1 MKVTIVHTNN
11 KKQLLVS
18 TKTMEKLMERFARD
32 DSKLTIT
39 HFRESVPYLS
49 NNYEGYKD
57 MPKWMHIYP
66 AAEFAKDENNN
77 LKMKAFNG
85 ILLLKFGNITDVDGV
100 EGIKRSV
107 AILPST
113 LAAITGADGKTVI
126 VLIKFQGEKDSLPT
140 SEADAELLYRIAYQQ
155 IFPVYQAIV
164 KASILVDGPK
174 PSIEAGSTLSQ
185 EPSIHNSFMMTLDA
199 EPYFNSKAVA
209 MKIDSHARSQ
219 NLTPN
224 TGNNQ
229 QMIADSGT
237 AEAKNDN
244 KKEDKNSVRSNIV
257 SMMKLLESRYDF
269 RYNTVMKYVEYL
281 PKDKGWYGYRP
292 VEPRVQKRMTL
303 EVQLANI
310 RVSIK
315 DVRNYLESDLLST
328 YNPVEDFLFKCA
340 GKWDGKD
347 YIRALARTVPTDNP
361 YWEDWFYTWFL
372 AMVNQWRSYSH
383 RKYGNSVAPLLIS
396 KQGYNKSTFCR
407 SLVPP
412 ELQWGYNDNLVL
424 SEKRQVLQAM
434 CQALLLNLDEF
445 NQISPQVQ
453 QGFLKNIIQLP
464 SVKMKPPYGSH
475 VQEFPRM
482 ASFIATSNM
491 EDILSDPSGN
501 RRFLGVELTG
511 PIDVSQLPNYEQL
524 YAQALAALQAGE
536 KTYFDAEQTKLI
548 MASNRK
554 FEVISPVDQYFNL
567 YFDLTDDAKQGEY
580 LTAAEIFQELKSH
593 IGSSVKLSNLI
604 SFGRKLSQMP
614 SIHRKRFNDGM
625 RYLVVRKS

>member
-1 MKVTIVHTNN
+1 MKFTITHRN
-11 KKQLLVS
+11 KKNQLLVS
-18 TKTMEKLMERFARD
+18 TKSLERFLERIVND
-32 DSKLTIT
+32 DAKNTVEN
-39 HFRESVPYLS
+39 FREYVPWLTNGYD
-49 NNYEGYKD
+49 GYKD
-57 MPKWMHIYP
+57 MPTWMHVHP
-66 AAEFAKDENNN
+66 AAEFQKSENGL
-77 LKMKAFNG
+77 LKMKQNNG
-85 ILLLKFGNITDVDGV
+85 ILLLTFVNIKEEGGV
-100 EGIKRSV
+100 AAAKQNV
-107 AILPST
+107 ASLPST
-113 LAAITGADGKTVI
+113 LTAFMGADGI
-126 VLIKFQGEKDSLPT
+126 SLHVLVKYALSKGTLPNEEA
-140 SEADAELLYRIAYQQ
+140 EADRIYKQAFHTFAPLYQ
-155 IFPVYQAIV
+155 ILV
-164 KASILVDGPK
+164 KATMQMP
-174 PSIEAGSTLSQ
+174 
-185 EPSIHNSFMMTLDA
+185 EPSIYSDFLLTRDALPYYREDALPLMLNEVIHTVEKPVDNMNEVDVDNSFEHVDKD
-199 EPYFNSKAVA
+199 SKELSDNI
-209 MKIDSHARSQ
+209 MS
-219 NLTPN
+219 
-224 TGNNQ
+224 
-229 QMIADSGT
+229 MIRFLC
-237 AEAKNDN
+237 
-244 KKEDKNSVRSNIV
+244 KK
-257 SMMKLLESRYDF
+257 YDF
-269 RYNTVMKYVEYL
+269 RYNSVMKFTEYR
-281 PKDKGWYGYRP
+281 PKDKDYWGFQP
-292 VEPRVQKRMTL
+292 VDARVQKRMTL

-328 YNPVEDFLFKCA
+328 YNPVENFLFKCM

-347 YIRALARTVPTDNP
+347 HIRALARTVPTDNP
-361 YWEDWFYTWFL
+361 HWEDWFYTWFL
-372 AMVNQWRSYSH
+372 AMVDQWRSYSH

-567 YFDLTDDAKQGEY
+567 YFDLTDDVKQGEY

>member
-1 MKVTIVHTNN
+1 MKITITHRNN
-11 KKQLLVS
+11 KNQLLVS
-18 TKTMEKLMERFARD
+18 TKSLERFLERIVND
-32 DSKLTIT
+32 DAKNTVAN
-39 HFRESVPYLS
+39 FREYVPWLTNGYD
-49 NNYEGYKD
+49 GYKN
-57 MPKWMHIYP
+57 MATWMRVHP
-66 AAEFAKDENNN
+66 AAEFQKSENGL
-77 LKMKAFNG
+77 LKMKQNNG
-85 ILLLKFGNITDVDGV
+85 VLLLTFVNIEEDGGV
-100 EGIKRSV
+100 GAVKQKV
-107 AILPST
+107 ASLPST
-113 LAAITGADGKTVI
+113 LAAFMGADGI
-126 VLIKFQGEKDSLPT
+126 SLNVLVKYALAKGSLPDNEV
-140 SEADAELLYRIAYQQ
+140 EADRIYKQAFQTFAPLYQ
-155 IFPVYQAIV
+155 ILV
-164 KASILVDGPK
+164 KATMQMP
-174 PSIEAGSTLSQ
+174 
-185 EPSIHNSFMMTLDA
+185 EPSIYSDFLFTQDASPYYREDALPLVLNEVIHTVEKPVDNLKDAIVDNSEEDVDKDGKELSDNIM
-199 EPYFNSKAVA
+199 
-209 MKIDSHARSQ
+209 R
-219 NLTPN
+219 
-224 TGNNQ
+224 
-229 QMIADSGT
+229 MIGFLC
-237 AEAKNDN
+237 
-244 KKEDKNSVRSNIV
+244 KK
-257 SMMKLLESRYDF
+257 YDF
-269 RYNTVMKYVEYL
+269 RYNSVMKFTEYR
-281 PKDKGWYGYRP
+281 PKDKDYWGYQP
-292 VEPRVQKRMTL
+292 VDARVQKRMTL

>member
-1 MKVTIVHTNN
+1 MMKFTITHRN
-11 KKQLLVS
+11 KKNQLLVS
-18 TKTMEKLMERFARD
+18 TKSLERFLERIVND
-32 DSKLTIT
+32 DAKNTVEN
-39 HFRESVPYLS
+39 FREYVPWLTNGYD
-49 NNYEGYKD
+49 GYKD
-57 MPKWMHIYP
+57 IPTWMHVHP
-66 AAEFAKDENNN
+66 AAEFQKSENGL
-77 LKMKAFNG
+77 LKMKQNNG
-85 ILLLKFGNITDVDGV
+85 ILLLTFVNIKEEGGV
-100 EGIKRSV
+100 AAAKQSV
-107 AILPST
+107 ASLPST
-113 LAAITGADGKTVI
+113 LAAFMGADGI
-126 VLIKFQGEKDSLPT
+126 SLHVLVKYALSRGTLPNEEAEADRIYKQAFHTFAPLYQMLVKATMQMPEPSIYSDFLLTRDSLPYYREDALPLMLNEVIHT
-140 SEADAELLYRIAYQQ
+140 VEKPVDNMNEVDVDNSSEHVDKDSKELSDNIM
-155 IFPVYQAIV
+155 
-164 KASILVDGPK
+164 S
-174 PSIEAGSTLSQ
+174 
-185 EPSIHNSFMMTLDA
+185 
-199 EPYFNSKAVA
+199 
-209 MKIDSHARSQ
+209 
-219 NLTPN
+219 
-224 TGNNQ
+224 
-229 QMIADSGT
+229 MIGFLC
-237 AEAKNDN
+237 
-244 KKEDKNSVRSNIV
+244 KK
-257 SMMKLLESRYDF
+257 YDF
-269 RYNTVMKYVEYL
+269 RYNSVMKFTEYR
-281 PKDKGWYGYRP
+281 PKDKDYWGFQP
-292 VEPRVQKRMTL
+292 VDARVQKRMTL

-567 YFDLTDDAKQGEY
+567 YFDLTDDVKLGEY

>member
-1 MKVTIVHTNN
+1 MKITITHRNN
-11 KKQLLVS
+11 KNQLLVS
-18 TKTMEKLMERFARD
+18 TKSLERFLERIVND
-32 DSKLTIT
+32 DAKNTVAN
-39 HFRESVPYLS
+39 FREYVPWLTNGYD
-49 NNYEGYKD
+49 GYKN
-57 MPKWMHIYP
+57 MATWMHVHP
-66 AAEFAKDENNN
+66 AAEFQKSENGL
-77 LKMKAFNG
+77 LKMKPNNG
-85 ILLLKFGNITDVDGV
+85 VLLLTFVNIKEDGGVDAV
-100 EGIKRSV
+100 KQKV
-107 AILPST
+107 ASLPST
-113 LAAITGADGKTVI
+113 LAAFMGADGI
-126 VLIKFQGEKDSLPT
+126 SLNVLVKYALAKGSLPDDEV
-140 SEADAELLYRIAYQQ
+140 EADRIYKQAFQTFAPLYQ
-155 IFPVYQAIV
+155 ILV
-164 KASILVDGPK
+164 KATMQMP
-174 PSIEAGSTLSQ
+174 
-185 EPSIHNSFMMTLDA
+185 EPSIYSDFLFTQDASPYYREDALPLVLNEVIHTIEKSVDNLKDAIVDNSEENVDKDGKELSDNIM
-199 EPYFNSKAVA
+199 
-209 MKIDSHARSQ
+209 R
-219 NLTPN
+219 
-224 TGNNQ
+224 
-229 QMIADSGT
+229 MIGFLC
-237 AEAKNDN
+237 
-244 KKEDKNSVRSNIV
+244 KK
-257 SMMKLLESRYDF
+257 YDF
-269 RYNTVMKYVEYL
+269 RYNSVMKFTEYR
-281 PKDKGWYGYRP
+281 PKDKDYWGYQP
-292 VEPRVQKRMTL
+292 VDARVQKRMTL

>member
-1 MKVTIVHTNN
+1 MKITITHRNN
-11 KKQLLVS
+11 KNQLLVS
-18 TKTMEKLMERFARD
+18 TKSLERFLERIVND
-32 DSKLTIT
+32 DAKNTVAN
-39 HFRESVPYLS
+39 FREYVPWLTNGYD
-49 NNYEGYKD
+49 GYKN
-57 MPKWMHIYP
+57 MATWMHVHP
-66 AAEFAKDENNN
+66 AAEFQKSENGL
-77 LKMKAFNG
+77 LKMKQNNG
-85 ILLLKFGNITDVDGV
+85 VLLLTFVNIKEDGGVDAV
-100 EGIKRSV
+100 KQKV
-107 AILPST
+107 ASLPST
-113 LAAITGADGKTVI
+113 LAAFMGADGI
-126 VLIKFQGEKDSLPT
+126 SLHVLVKYALAKGSLPDDEV
-140 SEADAELLYRIAYQQ
+140 EADRIYKQAFQTFAPLYQ
-155 IFPVYQAIV
+155 ILV
-164 KASILVDGPK
+164 KATMQMP
-174 PSIEAGSTLSQ
+174 
-185 EPSIHNSFMMTLDA
+185 EPSIYSDFLFTQDASPYYREDALPLVLNEVIHTIEKPVDNLKDAIVDNSEEDVDKDGKELSDNIM
-199 EPYFNSKAVA
+199 
-209 MKIDSHARSQ
+209 R
-219 NLTPN
+219 
-224 TGNNQ
+224 
-229 QMIADSGT
+229 MIGFLC
-237 AEAKNDN
+237 
-244 KKEDKNSVRSNIV
+244 KK
-257 SMMKLLESRYDF
+257 YDF
-269 RYNTVMKYVEYL
+269 RYNSVMKFTEYR
-281 PKDKGWYGYRP
+281 PKDKDYWGYQP
-292 VEPRVQKRMTL
+292 VDARVQKRMTL

-567 YFDLTDDAKQGEY
+567 YFDLTDDVKLGEY

>member
-1 MKVTIVHTNN
+1 MKITITHRNN
-11 KKQLLVS
+11 KNQLLVS
-18 TKTMEKLMERFARD
+18 TKSLERFLERIVND
-32 DSKLTIT
+32 DAKNTVAN
-39 HFRESVPYLS
+39 FREYVPWLTNGYD
-49 NNYEGYKD
+49 GYKN
-57 MPKWMHIYP
+57 MATWMHVHP
-66 AAEFAKDENNN
+66 AAEFQKSENGL
-77 LKMKAFNG
+77 LKMKQNNG
-85 ILLLKFGNITDVDGV
+85 VLLLTFVNIKEDGGVDAV
-100 EGIKRSV
+100 KQKV
-107 AILPST
+107 ASLPST
-113 LAAITGADGKTVI
+113 LAAFMGADGI
-126 VLIKFQGEKDSLPT
+126 SLNVLVKYALAKGSLPDNEV
-140 SEADAELLYRIAYQQ
+140 EADRIYKQAFQTFAPLYQ
-155 IFPVYQAIV
+155 ILV
-164 KASILVDGPK
+164 KATMQMP
-174 PSIEAGSTLSQ
+174 
-185 EPSIHNSFMMTLDA
+185 EPSIYSDFLFTQDASPYYREDALPLVLNEVIHTVEKPVDNLKDAIVDNSEEDVDKDGKELSDNIM
-199 EPYFNSKAVA
+199 
-209 MKIDSHARSQ
+209 R
-219 NLTPN
+219 
-224 TGNNQ
+224 
-229 QMIADSGT
+229 MIGFLC
-237 AEAKNDN
+237 
-244 KKEDKNSVRSNIV
+244 KK
-257 SMMKLLESRYDF
+257 YDF
-269 RYNTVMKYVEYL
+269 RYNSVMKFTEYR
-281 PKDKGWYGYRP
+281 PKDKDYWGYQP
-292 VEPRVQKRMTL
+292 VDARVQKRMTL

-407 SLVPP
+407 SLVPQ

-567 YFDLTDDAKQGEY
+567 YFDLTDDAKLGEY

>member
-1 MKVTIVHTNN
+1 MKITITHRNN
-11 KKQLLVS
+11 KNLLVS
-18 TKTMEKLMERFARD
+18 TKSLERFLERIVND
-32 DSKLTIT
+32 DAKNTVAN
-39 HFRESVPYLS
+39 FREYVPWLTNGYD
-49 NNYEGYKD
+49 GYKN
-57 MPKWMHIYP
+57 MATWMHVHP
-66 AAEFAKDENNN
+66 AAEFQKSENGL
-77 LKMKAFNG
+77 LKMKQNNG
-85 ILLLKFGNITDVDGV
+85 VLLLTFVNIEEDGGVDAV
-100 EGIKRSV
+100 KQKV
-107 AILPST
+107 ASLPST
-113 LAAITGADGKTVI
+113 LAAFMGADGI
-126 VLIKFQGEKDSLPT
+126 SLNVLVKYALAKGSLPDDEV
-140 SEADAELLYRIAYQQ
+140 EADRIYKQAFQTFAPLYQ
-155 IFPVYQAIV
+155 ILV
-164 KASILVDGPK
+164 KATMQMP
-174 PSIEAGSTLSQ
+174 
-185 EPSIHNSFMMTLDA
+185 EPSIYSDFLFTQDASPYYREDALPLVLNEVIHTVEKPVDNLKDVIVDNSEENVDKDGKELSDNIM
-199 EPYFNSKAVA
+199 
-209 MKIDSHARSQ
+209 R
-219 NLTPN
+219 
-224 TGNNQ
+224 
-229 QMIADSGT
+229 MIGFLC
-237 AEAKNDN
+237 
-244 KKEDKNSVRSNIV
+244 KK
-257 SMMKLLESRYDF
+257 YDF
-269 RYNTVMKYVEYL
+269 RYNSVMKFTEYR
-281 PKDKGWYGYRP
+281 PKDKDYWGYQP
-292 VEPRVQKRMTL
+292 VDARVQKRMTL

-567 YFDLTDDAKQGEY
+567 YFDLTDDAKLGEY

>member
-1 MKVTIVHTNN
+1 MKITITHRNN
-11 KKQLLVS
+11 KNQLLVS
-18 TKTMEKLMERFARD
+18 TKSLERFLERIVND
-32 DSKLTIT
+32 DAKNTVAN
-39 HFRESVPYLS
+39 FREYVPWLTNGYD
-49 NNYEGYKD
+49 GYKN
-57 MPKWMHIYP
+57 MATWMHVHP
-66 AAEFAKDENNN
+66 AAEFQKSENGL
-77 LKMKAFNG
+77 LKMKQNNG
-85 ILLLKFGNITDVDGV
+85 VLLLTFVNIKDDGGVDAV
-100 EGIKRSV
+100 KQKV
-107 AILPST
+107 ASLPST
-113 LAAITGADGKTVI
+113 LAAFMGADGI
-126 VLIKFQGEKDSLPT
+126 SLNVLVKYALAKGSLPDNEV
-140 SEADAELLYRIAYQQ
+140 EADRIYKQAFQTFAPLYQ
-155 IFPVYQAIV
+155 ILV
-164 KASILVDGPK
+164 KATMQMP
-174 PSIEAGSTLSQ
+174 
-185 EPSIHNSFMMTLDA
+185 EPSIYSDFLFTQDASPYYREDALPLVLNEVIHTVEKPVDNLKDTIVDNSEENVDKDGKELSDNIM
-199 EPYFNSKAVA
+199 
-209 MKIDSHARSQ
+209 R
-219 NLTPN
+219 
-224 TGNNQ
+224 
-229 QMIADSGT
+229 MIGFLC
-237 AEAKNDN
+237 
-244 KKEDKNSVRSNIV
+244 KK
-257 SMMKLLESRYDF
+257 YDF
-269 RYNTVMKYVEYL
+269 RYNSVMKFTEYR
-281 PKDKGWYGYRP
+281 PKDKDYWGYQP
-292 VEPRVQKRMTL
+292 VDTRVQKRMTL

>member
-1 MKVTIVHTNN
+1 MKITITHRNN
-11 KKQLLVS
+11 KNQLLVS
-18 TKTMEKLMERFARD
+18 TKSLERFLERIVND
-32 DSKLTIT
+32 DAKNTIAN
-39 HFRESVPYLS
+39 FREYVPWLTNGYD
-49 NNYEGYKD
+49 GYKN
-57 MPKWMHIYP
+57 MATWMHVHP
-66 AAEFAKDENNN
+66 AAEFQKSENGL
-77 LKMKAFNG
+77 LKMKQNNG
-85 ILLLKFGNITDVDGV
+85 VLLLTFVNIKDDGGVDA
-100 EGIKRSV
+100 IKQKV
-107 AILPST
+107 ASLPST
-113 LAAITGADGKTVI
+113 LAAFMGADGI
-126 VLIKFQGEKDSLPT
+126 SLNVLVKYALAKGSLPDNEV
-140 SEADAELLYRIAYQQ
+140 EADRIYKQAFQTFAPLYQ
-155 IFPVYQAIV
+155 ILV
-164 KASILVDGPK
+164 KATMKMP
-174 PSIEAGSTLSQ
+174 
-185 EPSIHNSFMMTLDA
+185 EPSIYSDFLFTQDASPYYREDALPLVLNEVIHTVEKSVDNLKDAIVDNSEENVDKDGKELSDNIM
-199 EPYFNSKAVA
+199 
-209 MKIDSHARSQ
+209 R
-219 NLTPN
+219 
-224 TGNNQ
+224 
-229 QMIADSGT
+229 MIGFLC
-237 AEAKNDN
+237 
-244 KKEDKNSVRSNIV
+244 KK
-257 SMMKLLESRYDF
+257 YDF
-269 RYNTVMKYVEYL
+269 RYNSVMKFTEYR
-281 PKDKGWYGYRP
+281 PKDKDYWGYQP
-292 VEPRVQKRMTL
+292 VDARVQKRMTL

-396 KQGYNKSTFCR
+396 RQGYNKSTFCR

-567 YFDLTDDAKQGEY
+567 YFDLTDDVKQGEY

-593 IGSSVKLSNLI
+593 IGLSVKLSNLI

>member
-1 MKVTIVHTNN
+1 MKITITHRNN
-11 KKQLLVS
+11 KNQLLVS
-18 TKTMEKLMERFARD
+18 TKSLERFLERIVND
-32 DSKLTIT
+32 DAKNTIAN
-39 HFRESVPYLS
+39 FREYVPWLTNGYD
-49 NNYEGYKD
+49 GYKN
-57 MPKWMHIYP
+57 MATWMHVHP
-66 AAEFAKDENNN
+66 AAEFQKSENGL
-77 LKMKAFNG
+77 LKMKQNNG
-85 ILLLKFGNITDVDGV
+85 VLLLTFVNIKDDGGVDVV
-100 EGIKRSV
+100 KQKV
-107 AILPST
+107 ASLPST
-113 LAAITGADGKTVI
+113 LAAFMGADGI
-126 VLIKFQGEKDSLPT
+126 SLNVLVKYALAKGSLPDDEV
-140 SEADAELLYRIAYQQ
+140 EADRIYKQAFQTFAPLYQ
-155 IFPVYQAIV
+155 ILV
-164 KASILVDGPK
+164 KATMQMP
-174 PSIEAGSTLSQ
+174 
-185 EPSIHNSFMMTLDA
+185 EPSIYSDFLFTQDASPYYREDALPLVLNEVIHTVEKSVDNLKDAIVDNSEEDVDKDGKDLSDNIM
-199 EPYFNSKAVA
+199 
-209 MKIDSHARSQ
+209 R
-219 NLTPN
+219 
-224 TGNNQ
+224 
-229 QMIADSGT
+229 MIGFLC
-237 AEAKNDN
+237 
-244 KKEDKNSVRSNIV
+244 KK
-257 SMMKLLESRYDF
+257 YDF
-269 RYNTVMKYVEYL
+269 RYNSVMKFTEYR
-281 PKDKGWYGYRP
+281 PKDKDYWGYQP
-292 VEPRVQKRMTL
+292 VDARVQKRMTL

-424 SEKRQVLQAM
+424 SEKRQALQAM

-604 SFGRKLSQMP
+604 CFGRKLSQMP

>member
-1 MKVTIVHTNN
+1 MKITITHRNN
-11 KKQLLVS
+11 KNQLLVS
-18 TKTMEKLMERFARD
+18 TKSLERFLERIVND
-32 DSKLTIT
+32 DAKNTIAN
-39 HFRESVPYLS
+39 FREYVPWLTNGYD
-49 NNYEGYKD
+49 GYKN
-57 MPKWMHIYP
+57 MATWMHVHP
-66 AAEFAKDENNN
+66 AAEFQKSENGL
-77 LKMKAFNG
+77 LKMKLNNG
-85 ILLLKFGNITDVDGV
+85 VLLLTFVNIEEDGGVDAV
-100 EGIKRSV
+100 KQKV
-107 AILPST
+107 ASLPST
-113 LAAITGADGKTVI
+113 LAAFIGADGI
-126 VLIKFQGEKDSLPT
+126 SLNVLVKYALAKGSLPDDEV
-140 SEADAELLYRIAYQQ
+140 EADRIYKQAFQTFAPLYQILL
-155 IFPVYQAIV
+155 
-164 KASILVDGPK
+164 KATMQMP
-174 PSIEAGSTLSQ
+174 
-185 EPSIHNSFMMTLDA
+185 EPSIYSDFLFTQDASPYYREDALPLVLNEVIHTVEKPVDNLKDAIVDNSEENVDKDCKDLSDNIM
-199 EPYFNSKAVA
+199 
-209 MKIDSHARSQ
+209 R
-219 NLTPN
+219 
-224 TGNNQ
+224 
-229 QMIADSGT
+229 MIGFLC
-237 AEAKNDN
+237 
-244 KKEDKNSVRSNIV
+244 KK
-257 SMMKLLESRYDF
+257 YDF
-269 RYNTVMKYVEYL
+269 RYNSVMKFTEYR
-281 PKDKGWYGYRP
+281 PKDKDYWGYQP
-292 VEPRVQKRMTL
+292 VDARVQKRMTL

-554 FEVISPVDQYFNL
+554 FEVISPLDQYFNL
-567 YFDLTDDAKQGEY
+567 YFDLTDDAKLGEY

>member
-1 MKVTIVHTNN
+1 MKFTITHRD
-11 KKQLLVS
+11 KKNQLLVS
-18 TKTMEKLMERFARD
+18 TKSLERFLERIVNDDARN
-32 DSKLTIT
+32 TVEN
-39 HFRESVPYLS
+39 FREYVPYLT
-49 NNYEGYKD
+49 NGYDGYKD
-57 MPKWMHIYP
+57 MPTWMHVHP
-66 AAEFAKDENNN
+66 AAEFQKSENGL
-77 LKMKAFNG
+77 LKMKKNNG
-85 ILLLKFGNITDVDGV
+85 VLLLTFVDIDEDG
-100 EGIKRSV
+100 GADAIKQKV
-107 AILPST
+107 ASLPST
-113 LAAITGADGKTVI
+113 LAAFVGADGI
-126 VLIKFQGEKDSLPT
+126 SLHVLAKYALAKGALPDE
-140 SEADAELLYRIAYQQ
+140 EADADRIYKQA
-155 IFPVYQAIV
+155 FLTFAPLYQALV
-164 KASILVDGPK
+164 KAKMQMP
-174 PSIEAGSTLSQ
+174 
-185 EPSIHNSFMMTLDA
+185 EPSIYSDFLMTRDSFPYYREDALPLTLNEVFHGA
-199 EPYFNSKAVA
+199 EKP
-209 MKIDSHARSQ
+209 
-219 NLTPN
+219 
-224 TGNNQ
+224 
-229 QMIADSGT
+229 
-237 AEAKNDN
+237 
-244 KKEDKNSVRSNIV
+244 
-257 SMMKLLESRYDF
+257 LESVDEKEADNSSGDVDKEGKELSDNIMSMIGFLCKKYDF
-269 RYNTVMKYVEYL
+269 RYNSVMKCTE
-281 PKDKGWYGYRP
+281 YRP
-292 VEPRVQKRMTL
+292 KEKDYWGYQPVDARVQKRMTL

-328 YNPVEDFLFKCA
+328 YNPVENFLFNCE

-347 YIRALARTVPTDNP
+347 HIRALARTVPTDNP

-372 AMVNQWRSYSH
+372 AMVDQWRTYSH

-434 CQALLLNLDEF
+434 CQSLVINLDEF

-464 SVKMKPPYGSH
+464 SVKIKPPYGSH

-511 PIDVSQLPNYEQL
+511 PINVSQRPNYEQL
-524 YAQALAALQAGE
+524 YAQALSALRAGE
-536 KTYFDAEQTKLI
+536 KTYFDAEQTRQI
-548 MASNRK
+548 MANNRK
-554 FEVISPVDQYFNL
+554 FEVVSPVDQYFDL

-593 IGSSVKLSNLI
+593 IGSSLKLNSLI
-604 SFGRKLSQMP
+604 AFGRKLSQMP
-614 SIHRKRFNDGM
+614 TIHRKRFNDGM

>member
-1 MKVTIVHTNN
+1 MKITITHRNN
-11 KKQLLVS
+11 KNQLLVS
-18 TKTMEKLMERFARD
+18 TKSLERFLERIVND
-32 DSKLTIT
+32 DAKNTVAN
-39 HFRESVPYLS
+39 FREYVPWLTNGYD
-49 NNYEGYKD
+49 GYKN
-57 MPKWMHIYP
+57 MATWMHVHP
-66 AAEFAKDENNN
+66 AAEFQKSENGL
-77 LKMKAFNG
+77 LKMKQNNG
-85 ILLLKFGNITDVDGV
+85 VLLLTFVNIKDDGGVDAV
-100 EGIKRSV
+100 KQKV
-107 AILPST
+107 ASLPST
-113 LAAITGADGKTVI
+113 LAAFMGADGI
-126 VLIKFQGEKDSLPT
+126 SLNVLVKYALAKGSLPDNEV
-140 SEADAELLYRIAYQQ
+140 EADRIYKQAFQTFAPLYQ
-155 IFPVYQAIV
+155 ILV
-164 KASILVDGPK
+164 KATMQMP
-174 PSIEAGSTLSQ
+174 
-185 EPSIHNSFMMTLDA
+185 EPSIYSDFLFTQDASPYYREDALPLVLNEVIHTIEKPVDNLKDAIVDNSEEDVDKDGKDLSDNIM
-199 EPYFNSKAVA
+199 
-209 MKIDSHARSQ
+209 R
-219 NLTPN
+219 
-224 TGNNQ
+224 
-229 QMIADSGT
+229 MIGFLC
-237 AEAKNDN
+237 
-244 KKEDKNSVRSNIV
+244 KK
-257 SMMKLLESRYDF
+257 YDF
-269 RYNTVMKYVEYL
+269 RYNSVMKFTEYR
-281 PKDKGWYGYRP
+281 PKDKDYWGYQP
-292 VEPRVQKRMTL
+292 VDARVQKRMTL

-396 KQGYNKSTFCR
+396 RQGYNKSTFCR

-567 YFDLTDDAKQGEY
+567 YFDLTDDVKLGEY

>member
-1 MKVTIVHTNN
+1 MKFTITHRN
-11 KKQLLVS
+11 KKNQLLVS
-18 TKTMEKLMERFARD
+18 TKSLERFLERIVND
-32 DSKLTIT
+32 DAKNTVEN
-39 HFRESVPYLS
+39 FREYVPWLTNGYD
-49 NNYEGYKD
+49 GYKD
-57 MPKWMHIYP
+57 MPTWMHVHP
-66 AAEFAKDENNN
+66 AAEFQKSENGL
-77 LKMKAFNG
+77 LKMKQNNG
-85 ILLLKFGNITDVDGV
+85 ILLLTFVNIKEEGGV
-100 EGIKRSV
+100 AAAKQNV
-107 AILPST
+107 ASLPST
-113 LAAITGADGKTVI
+113 LAAFMGADGI
-126 VLIKFQGEKDSLPT
+126 SLHVLVKYALSKGTLPNEEAEADRIYKQAFHTFAPLYQILVKATMQMPEPSIYSDFLLTRDSLPYYR
-140 SEADAELLYRIAYQQ
+140 EDALPLMLNEVIHTVEK
-155 IFPVYQAIV
+155 PVDNMNE
-164 KASILVDGPK
+164 VDVD
-174 PSIEAGSTLSQ
+174 
-185 EPSIHNSFMMTLDA
+185 NSFEHVDKD
-199 EPYFNSKAVA
+199 SKELSDNI
-209 MKIDSHARSQ
+209 MS
-219 NLTPN
+219 
-224 TGNNQ
+224 
-229 QMIADSGT
+229 MIGFLC
-237 AEAKNDN
+237 
-244 KKEDKNSVRSNIV
+244 KK
-257 SMMKLLESRYDF
+257 YDF
-269 RYNTVMKYVEYL
+269 RYNSVMKFTEYR
-281 PKDKGWYGYRP
+281 PKDKDYWGFQP
-292 VEPRVQKRMTL
+292 VDARVQKRMTL

-315 DVRNYLESDLLST
+315 DVRNYLESDLVST
-328 YNPVEDFLFKCA
+328 YNPVENFLFKCM

-347 YIRALARTVPTDNP
+347 HIRALARTVPTDNP
-361 YWEDWFYTWFL
+361 HWEDWFYTWFL
-372 AMVNQWRSYSH
+372 AMVDQWRSYSH

-567 YFDLTDDAKQGEY
+567 YFDLTDDAKLGEY

-625 RYLVVRKS
+625 RYLVARKS

>member
-1 MKVTIVHTNN
+1 MKITITHRD
-11 KKQLLVS
+11 KKNQLLVS
-18 TKTMEKLMERFARD
+18 TKSLERFLGRIVNDDARN
-32 DSKLTIT
+32 TVEN
-39 HFRESVPYLS
+39 FREYVPYLT
-49 NNYEGYKD
+49 NGYDGYKD
-57 MPKWMHIYP
+57 MPTWMHVHP
-66 AAEFAKDENNN
+66 AAEFQKSENGL
-77 LKMKAFNG
+77 LKMKKNNG
-85 ILLLKFGNITDVDGV
+85 VLLLTFVDIDEDG
-100 EGIKRSV
+100 GADAIKQKV
-107 AILPST
+107 ASLPST
-113 LAAITGADGKTVI
+113 LAAFVGADGI
-126 VLIKFQGEKDSLPT
+126 SLHVLAKYALAKGALPDE
-140 SEADAELLYRIAYQQ
+140 EADADRIYKQA
-155 IFPVYQAIV
+155 FLTFAPLYQALV
-164 KASILVDGPK
+164 KAKMQMP
-174 PSIEAGSTLSQ
+174 
-185 EPSIHNSFMMTLDA
+185 EPSIFSDFLMTRDSFPYYREDALPLTLNEVFHGADKPVENVDEREADNSSGDVDKEGKELSDNIM
-199 EPYFNSKAVA
+199 S
-209 MKIDSHARSQ
+209 
-219 NLTPN
+219 
-224 TGNNQ
+224 
-229 QMIADSGT
+229 MIGFLCR
-237 AEAKNDN
+237 K
-244 KKEDKNSVRSNIV
+244 
-257 SMMKLLESRYDF
+257 YDF
-269 RYNTVMKYVEYL
+269 RYNSVMKCTE
-281 PKDKGWYGYRP
+281 YRP
-292 VEPRVQKRMTL
+292 KEKDYWGYQPVDARVQKRMTL

-328 YNPVEDFLFKCA
+328 YNPVENFLFNCE

-347 YIRALARTVPTDNP
+347 HIRALARTVPTDNP

-372 AMVNQWRSYSH
+372 AMVDQWRTYSH

-434 CQALLLNLDEF
+434 CQSLVINLDEF

-511 PIDVSQLPNYEQL
+511 PINVSQRPNYEQL
-524 YAQALAALQAGE
+524 YAQALSALRAGE
-536 KTYFDAEQTKLI
+536 KTYFDAEQTRLI
-548 MASNRK
+548 MANNRK
-554 FEVISPVDQYFNL
+554 FEVLSPVDQYFDL

-593 IGSSVKLSNLI
+593 IGSSLKLNSLI
-604 SFGRKLSQMP
+604 AFGRKLSQMP
-614 SIHRKRFNDGM
+614 TIHRKRFNDGM

>member
-1 MKVTIVHTNN
+1 MKITITHRNN
-11 KKQLLVS
+11 KNQLLVS
-18 TKTMEKLMERFARD
+18 TKSLERFLERIVND
-32 DSKLTIT
+32 DAKNTVAN
-39 HFRESVPYLS
+39 FREYVPWLTNGYD
-49 NNYEGYKD
+49 GYKN
-57 MPKWMHIYP
+57 MATWMHVHP
-66 AAEFAKDENNN
+66 AAEFQKSENGL
-77 LKMKAFNG
+77 LKMKQNNG
-85 ILLLKFGNITDVDGV
+85 VLLLTFVNIEEDGGVDAV
-100 EGIKRSV
+100 KQKV
-107 AILPST
+107 ASLPST
-113 LAAITGADGKTVI
+113 LAAFMGADGI
-126 VLIKFQGEKDSLPT
+126 SLNVLVKYALAKGSLPDDEV
-140 SEADAELLYRIAYQQ
+140 EADRIYKQAFQTFAPLYQ
-155 IFPVYQAIV
+155 ILV
-164 KASILVDGPK
+164 KATMQMP
-174 PSIEAGSTLSQ
+174 
-185 EPSIHNSFMMTLDA
+185 EPSICSDFLFTQDA
-199 EPYFNSKAVA
+199 SPYYREDALPLVLNEVIHTVEKPVDNLKDAIVDNSKEDVDKDGKELSDNI
-209 MKIDSHARSQ
+209 MR
-219 NLTPN
+219 
-224 TGNNQ
+224 
-229 QMIADSGT
+229 MIGFLC
-237 AEAKNDN
+237 
-244 KKEDKNSVRSNIV
+244 KK
-257 SMMKLLESRYDF
+257 YDF
-269 RYNTVMKYVEYL
+269 RYNSVMKFTEYR
-281 PKDKGWYGYRP
+281 PKDKDYWGYQP
-292 VEPRVQKRMTL
+292 VDARVQKRMTL

-315 DVRNYLESDLLST
+315 DVRYYLESDLLST

-347 YIRALARTVPTDNP
+347 YIRALAHTVPTDNP

-567 YFDLTDDAKQGEY
+567 YFDLTDDAKLGEY

>member
-1 MKVTIVHTNN
+1 MKFTITHRN
-11 KKQLLVS
+11 KKNQLLVS
-18 TKTMEKLMERFARD
+18 TKSLERFLERIVNDDARN
-32 DSKLTIT
+32 TVEN
-39 HFRESVPYLS
+39 FREYVPYLT
-49 NNYEGYKD
+49 NGYDGYKD
-57 MPKWMHIYP
+57 MPTWMHVHP
-66 AAEFAKDENNN
+66 AAEFQKSENGL
-77 LKMKAFNG
+77 LKMKKNNG
-85 ILLLKFGNITDVDGV
+85 VLLLTFVDINEDG
-100 EGIKRSV
+100 GADAIKQKV
-107 AILPST
+107 ASLPST
-113 LAAITGADGKTVI
+113 LAAFVGADGI
-126 VLIKFQGEKDSLPT
+126 SLHVLAKYALAKGTLPDE
-140 SEADAELLYRIAYQQ
+140 EADADRIYKQA
-155 IFPVYQAIV
+155 FLTFAPLYQALV
-164 KASILVDGPK
+164 KAKMQMP
-174 PSIEAGSTLSQ
+174 
-185 EPSIHNSFMMTLDA
+185 EPSIYSDFLMTRDSFPYYREDALPLTLNEVFHAAEKPVESVDEKDADNSSADVD
-199 EPYFNSKAVA
+199 NDSKELSDN
-209 MKIDSHARSQ
+209 ILS
-219 NLTPN
+219 
-224 TGNNQ
+224 
-229 QMIADSGT
+229 MIGFLC
-237 AEAKNDN
+237 
-244 KKEDKNSVRSNIV
+244 KK
-257 SMMKLLESRYDF
+257 YDF
-269 RYNTVMKYVEYL
+269 RYNSVMKCTE
-281 PKDKGWYGYRP
+281 YRP
-292 VEPRVQKRMTL
+292 KEKDYWGYQPVDARVQKRMTL

-328 YNPVEDFLFKCA
+328 YNPVENFLFNCE

-347 YIRALARTVPTDNP
+347 HIRALARTVPTDNP

-372 AMVNQWRSYSH
+372 AMVDQWRTYSH

-434 CQALLLNLDEF
+434 CQSLVINLDEF

-464 SVKMKPPYGSH
+464 SVKIKPPYGSH

-511 PIDVSQLPNYEQL
+511 PIDVSQRPNYEQL
-524 YAQALAALQAGE
+524 YAQALSALRAGE
-536 KTYFDAEQTKLI
+536 KTYFDAEQTRQI
-548 MASNRK
+548 MANNRK
-554 FEVISPVDQYFNL
+554 FEVLSPVDQYFDL

-593 IGSSVKLSNLI
+593 IGSSLKLNSLI
-604 SFGRKLSQMP
+604 AFGRKLSQMP
-614 SIHRKRFNDGM
+614 TIHRKRFNDGM

>member
-1 MKVTIVHTNN
+1 MMKFTITHRN
-11 KKQLLVS
+11 KKNQLLVS
-18 TKTMEKLMERFARD
+18 TKSLERFLERIVND
-32 DSKLTIT
+32 DAKNTVEN
-39 HFRESVPYLS
+39 FREYVPWLTNGYD
-49 NNYEGYKD
+49 GYKD
-57 MPKWMHIYP
+57 MPTWMHVHP
-66 AAEFAKDENNN
+66 AAEFQKSENGL
-77 LKMKAFNG
+77 LKMKQNNG
-85 ILLLKFGNITDVDGV
+85 ILLLTFVKIKEEGGV
-100 EGIKRSV
+100 AAAKQSV
-107 AILPST
+107 ASLPST
-113 LAAITGADGKTVI
+113 LAAFMGADGI
-126 VLIKFQGEKDSLPT
+126 SLHVLVKYALSKGTLPNEEAEADRIYKQAFHTFAPLYQILVKATMQMPEPSIYSDFLLTRDSLPYYREDALPLMLNEVIHT
-140 SEADAELLYRIAYQQ
+140 VEKPVDNINEADVDNSSEHVDKDSKEL
-155 IFPVYQAIV
+155 
-164 KASILVDGPK
+164 SDNIL
-174 PSIEAGSTLSQ
+174 
-185 EPSIHNSFMMTLDA
+185 
-199 EPYFNSKAVA
+199 
-209 MKIDSHARSQ
+209 R
-219 NLTPN
+219 
-224 TGNNQ
+224 
-229 QMIADSGT
+229 MIGFLC
-237 AEAKNDN
+237 
-244 KKEDKNSVRSNIV
+244 KK
-257 SMMKLLESRYDF
+257 YDF
-269 RYNTVMKYVEYL
+269 RYNSVMKFTE
-281 PKDKGWYGYRP
+281 YRP
-292 VEPRVQKRMTL
+292 KNKDYWGFQPVDARVQKRMTL

-328 YNPVEDFLFKCA
+328 YNPVENFLFKCM

-347 YIRALARTVPTDNP
+347 HIRSLARTVPTDNP
-361 YWEDWFYTWFL
+361 HWEDWFYTWFL
-372 AMVNQWRSYSH
+372 AMVDQWRSYSH

-567 YFDLTDDAKQGEY
+567 YFDLTDDAKLGEY

>member
-1 MKVTIVHTNN
+1 MKITITHRNN
-11 KKQLLVS
+11 KLLVS
-18 TKTMEKLMERFARD
+18 TKSLERFLERIVND
-32 DSKLTIT
+32 DAKNTIAN
-39 HFRESVPYLS
+39 FREYVPWLTNGYD
-49 NNYEGYKD
+49 GYKN
-57 MPKWMHIYP
+57 MATWMHVHP
-66 AAEFAKDENNN
+66 AAEFQKSENGL
-77 LKMKAFNG
+77 LKMKQNNG
-85 ILLLKFGNITDVDGV
+85 VLLLTFVNIEEDGGVDAV
-100 EGIKRSV
+100 KQKV
-107 AILPST
+107 ASLPST
-113 LAAITGADGKTVI
+113 LAAFMGADGI
-126 VLIKFQGEKDSLPT
+126 SLNVLVKYALVKGSLPDDEV
-140 SEADAELLYRIAYQQ
+140 EADRIYKQAFQTFAPLYQ
-155 IFPVYQAIV
+155 ILV
-164 KASILVDGPK
+164 KATMQMP
-174 PSIEAGSTLSQ
+174 
-185 EPSIHNSFMMTLDA
+185 EPSIYSDFLFTQDASPYYREDALPLVLNEVIHTVEKPVDNLKDAIVDNSEEDVDKDCKELSDNIM
-199 EPYFNSKAVA
+199 
-209 MKIDSHARSQ
+209 R
-219 NLTPN
+219 
-224 TGNNQ
+224 
-229 QMIADSGT
+229 MIGFLC
-237 AEAKNDN
+237 
-244 KKEDKNSVRSNIV
+244 KK
-257 SMMKLLESRYDF
+257 YDF
-269 RYNTVMKYVEYL
+269 RYNSVMKFTEYR
-281 PKDKGWYGYRP
+281 PKDKDYWGYQP
-292 VEPRVQKRMTL
+292 VDARVQKRMTL

-482 ASFIATSNM
+482 ASFIATSNI

-567 YFDLTDDAKQGEY
+567 YFDLTDDAKLGEY

>member
-1 MKVTIVHTNN
+1 MKFTITHRN
-11 KKQLLVS
+11 KKNQLLVS
-18 TKTMEKLMERFARD
+18 TKSLERFLERIVNDDARN
-32 DSKLTIT
+32 TVEN
-39 HFRESVPYLS
+39 FREYVPYLT
-49 NNYEGYKD
+49 NGYDGYKD
-57 MPKWMHIYP
+57 MPTWMHVHP
-66 AAEFAKDENNN
+66 AAEFQKSENGL
-77 LKMKAFNG
+77 LKMKKNNG
-85 ILLLKFGNITDVDGV
+85 VLLLTFVDINEDG
-100 EGIKRSV
+100 GADAIKQKV
-107 AILPST
+107 ASLPST
-113 LAAITGADGKTVI
+113 LAAFVGADGI
-126 VLIKFQGEKDSLPT
+126 SLHVLAKYALAKGTLPDE
-140 SEADAELLYRIAYQQ
+140 EADADRIYKQA
-155 IFPVYQAIV
+155 FLTFAPLYQALV
-164 KASILVDGPK
+164 KAKMQMP
-174 PSIEAGSTLSQ
+174 
-185 EPSIHNSFMMTLDA
+185 EPSIYSDFLMTRDSFPYYREDALPLTLNEVFHDVEKPVESVDERDA
-199 EPYFNSKAVA
+199 DTSSADVDNDSKELSDNI
-209 MKIDSHARSQ
+209 MS
-219 NLTPN
+219 
-224 TGNNQ
+224 
-229 QMIADSGT
+229 MIGFLC
-237 AEAKNDN
+237 
-244 KKEDKNSVRSNIV
+244 KK
-257 SMMKLLESRYDF
+257 YDF
-269 RYNTVMKYVEYL
+269 RYNSVMKCTE
-281 PKDKGWYGYRP
+281 YRP
-292 VEPRVQKRMTL
+292 KEKDYWGYQPVDARVQKRMTL

-328 YNPVEDFLFKCA
+328 YNPVENFLFKCE

-347 YIRALARTVPTDNP
+347 HIRALARTVPTDNP

-372 AMVNQWRSYSH
+372 AMVDQWRTYSH

-434 CQALLLNLDEF
+434 CQSLVINLDEF

-464 SVKMKPPYGSH
+464 SVKIKPPYGSH

-511 PIDVSQLPNYEQL
+511 PINVSQRPNYEQL
-524 YAQALAALQAGE
+524 YAQALSALRAGE
-536 KTYFDAEQTKLI
+536 KTYFDAEQTRLI
-548 MASNRK
+548 MANNRK
-554 FEVISPVDQYFNL
+554 FEVLSPVDQYFNL

-593 IGSSVKLSNLI
+593 IGSSLKLNSLI
-604 SFGRKLSQMP
+604 AFGRKLSQMP
-614 SIHRKRFNDGM
+614 TIHRKRFNDGM

>member
-1 MKVTIVHTNN
+1 MKITITHRNN
-11 KKQLLVS
+11 KNQLLVS
-18 TKTMEKLMERFARD
+18 TKSLERFLERIVND
-32 DSKLTIT
+32 DAKNTVAN
-39 HFRESVPYLS
+39 FREYVPWLTNGYD
-49 NNYEGYKD
+49 GYKN
-57 MPKWMHIYP
+57 MATWMHVHP
-66 AAEFAKDENNN
+66 AAEFQKSENGL
-77 LKMKAFNG
+77 LKMKQNNG
-85 ILLLKFGNITDVDGV
+85 VLLLTFVNIEEDGGVDAV
-100 EGIKRSV
+100 KQKV
-107 AILPST
+107 ASLPST
-113 LAAITGADGKTVI
+113 LAAFMGADGI
-126 VLIKFQGEKDSLPT
+126 SLNVLVKYALAKGSLPDDEV
-140 SEADAELLYRIAYQQ
+140 EADRIYKQAFQTFAPLYQ
-155 IFPVYQAIV
+155 ILV
-164 KASILVDGPK
+164 KATMQMP
-174 PSIEAGSTLSQ
+174 
-185 EPSIHNSFMMTLDA
+185 EPSIYSDFLFTQDASPYYREDALPLVLNEVIHTVEKPVDNLKDVIVDNSEEDVDKDGKELSDNIM
-199 EPYFNSKAVA
+199 
-209 MKIDSHARSQ
+209 R
-219 NLTPN
+219 
-224 TGNNQ
+224 
-229 QMIADSGT
+229 MIGFLC
-237 AEAKNDN
+237 
-244 KKEDKNSVRSNIV
+244 KK
-257 SMMKLLESRYDF
+257 YDF
-269 RYNTVMKYVEYL
+269 RYNSVMKFTEYR
-281 PKDKGWYGYRP
+281 PKDKDYWGYQP
-292 VEPRVQKRMTL
+292 VDARVQKRMTL

-554 FEVISPVDQYFNL
+554 FEVISPIDQYFNL
-567 YFDLTDDAKQGEY
+567 YFDLTDDAKLGEY

-625 RYLVVRKS
+625 RYLVMRKS

>member
-1 MKVTIVHTNN
+1 MKITITHRNN
-11 KKQLLVS
+11 KNQLLVS
-18 TKTMEKLMERFARD
+18 TKSLERFLERIVND
-32 DSKLTIT
+32 DAKNTVAN
-39 HFRESVPYLS
+39 FREYVPWLTNGYD
-49 NNYEGYKD
+49 GYKN
-57 MPKWMHIYP
+57 MATWMHVHP
-66 AAEFAKDENNN
+66 AAEFQKSENGL
-77 LKMKAFNG
+77 LKMKQNNG
-85 ILLLKFGNITDVDGV
+85 VLLLTFVNIEEDGGVDAV
-100 EGIKRSV
+100 KQKV
-107 AILPST
+107 ASLPST
-113 LAAITGADGKTVI
+113 LAAFMGADGI
-126 VLIKFQGEKDSLPT
+126 SLNVLVKYALAKGSLPDDEV
-140 SEADAELLYRIAYQQ
+140 EADRIYKQAFQTFAPLYQ
-155 IFPVYQAIV
+155 ILV
-164 KASILVDGPK
+164 KATMQMP
-174 PSIEAGSTLSQ
+174 
-185 EPSIHNSFMMTLDA
+185 EPSIYSDFLFTQDASPYYREDALPLVLNEVIHTVEKPVDNLKDAIVDNSEEDVDKDGKELSDNIM
-199 EPYFNSKAVA
+199 
-209 MKIDSHARSQ
+209 R
-219 NLTPN
+219 
-224 TGNNQ
+224 
-229 QMIADSGT
+229 MIGFLC
-237 AEAKNDN
+237 
-244 KKEDKNSVRSNIV
+244 KK
-257 SMMKLLESRYDF
+257 YDF
-269 RYNTVMKYVEYL
+269 RYNSVMKFTEYR
-281 PKDKGWYGYRP
+281 PKDRDYWGYQP
-292 VEPRVQKRMTL
+292 VDARVQKRMTL

>member
-1 MKVTIVHTNN
+1 MKITITHRNN
-11 KKQLLVS
+11 KNQLLVS
-18 TKTMEKLMERFARD
+18 TKSLERFLERIVND
-32 DSKLTIT
+32 DAKNTVAN
-39 HFRESVPYLS
+39 FREYVPWLTNGYD
-49 NNYEGYKD
+49 GYKN
-57 MPKWMHIYP
+57 MATWMHVHP
-66 AAEFAKDENNN
+66 AAEFQKSENGLLMMKQNN
-77 LKMKAFNG
+77 G
-85 ILLLKFGNITDVDGV
+85 VLLLTFVNIKEDGGVDAV
-100 EGIKRSV
+100 KQKV
-107 AILPST
+107 ASLPST
-113 LAAITGADGKTVI
+113 LAAFIGADGI
-126 VLIKFQGEKDSLPT
+126 SLNVLVKYALAKGSLPDDEV
-140 SEADAELLYRIAYQQ
+140 EADRIYKQAFQTFAPLYQ
-155 IFPVYQAIV
+155 ILV
-164 KASILVDGPK
+164 KATMQMP
-174 PSIEAGSTLSQ
+174 
-185 EPSIHNSFMMTLDA
+185 EPSIYSDFLFTQDASPYYREDALPLVLNEVIHTVEKPVDNLKDAIVDNSEEDVDKDGKELSDNIM
-199 EPYFNSKAVA
+199 
-209 MKIDSHARSQ
+209 R
-219 NLTPN
+219 
-224 TGNNQ
+224 
-229 QMIADSGT
+229 MIGFLC
-237 AEAKNDN
+237 
-244 KKEDKNSVRSNIV
+244 KK
-257 SMMKLLESRYDF
+257 YDF
-269 RYNTVMKYVEYL
+269 RYNSVMKFTEYR
-281 PKDKGWYGYRP
+281 PKDKDYWGYQP
-292 VEPRVQKRMTL
+292 VDARVQKRMTL

-567 YFDLTDDAKQGEY
+567 YFDLTDDAKLGEY

>member
-1 MKVTIVHTNN
+1 MKITITHRNN
-11 KKQLLVS
+11 KNQLLVS
-18 TKTMEKLMERFARD
+18 TKSLERFLERIVND
-32 DSKLTIT
+32 DAKNTVAN
-39 HFRESVPYLS
+39 FREYVPWLTNGYD
-49 NNYEGYKD
+49 GYKN
-57 MPKWMHIYP
+57 MATWMHVHP
-66 AAEFAKDENNN
+66 AAEFQKSENGL
-77 LKMKAFNG
+77 LKMKQNNG
-85 ILLLKFGNITDVDGV
+85 VLLLTFVNIKEDGGVDAV
-100 EGIKRSV
+100 KQKV
-107 AILPST
+107 ASLPST
-113 LAAITGADGKTVI
+113 LAAFMGADGI
-126 VLIKFQGEKDSLPT
+126 SLNVLVKYALAKGNLPDDEV
-140 SEADAELLYRIAYQQ
+140 EADRIYKQAFQTFAPLYQ
-155 IFPVYQAIV
+155 ILV
-164 KASILVDGPK
+164 KATMQMP
-174 PSIEAGSTLSQ
+174 
-185 EPSIHNSFMMTLDA
+185 EPSIYSDFLFTQDASPYYREDALPLVLNEVIHTVEKPVDNLKDAIVDNSEEDVDKDGKELSDNIM
-199 EPYFNSKAVA
+199 
-209 MKIDSHARSQ
+209 R
-219 NLTPN
+219 
-224 TGNNQ
+224 
-229 QMIADSGT
+229 MIGFLC
-237 AEAKNDN
+237 
-244 KKEDKNSVRSNIV
+244 KK
-257 SMMKLLESRYDF
+257 YDF
-269 RYNTVMKYVEYL
+269 RYNSVMKFTEYR
-281 PKDKGWYGYRP
+281 PKDKDYWGYQP
-292 VEPRVQKRMTL
+292 VDARVQKRMTL

-567 YFDLTDDAKQGEY
+567 YFDLTDDAKLGEY

>member
-1 MKVTIVHTNN
+1 MKITITHRNN
-11 KKQLLVS
+11 KNQLLVN
-18 TKTMEKLMERFARD
+18 TKSLERFLERIVND
-32 DSKLTIT
+32 DAKNTVAN
-39 HFRESVPYLS
+39 FREYVPWLTNGYD
-49 NNYEGYKD
+49 GYKN
-57 MPKWMHIYP
+57 MATWMHVHP
-66 AAEFAKDENNN
+66 AAEFQKSENGL
-77 LKMKAFNG
+77 LKMKQNNG
-85 ILLLKFGNITDVDGV
+85 VLLLTFVNIKEDGGVDAV
-100 EGIKRSV
+100 KQKV
-107 AILPST
+107 ASLPST
-113 LAAITGADGKTVI
+113 LAAFMGADGI
-126 VLIKFQGEKDSLPT
+126 SLNVLVKYALAKGSLPDEEV
-140 SEADAELLYRIAYQQ
+140 EADRIYKQAFQTFAPLYQ
-155 IFPVYQAIV
+155 ILV
-164 KASILVDGPK
+164 KATMQMP
-174 PSIEAGSTLSQ
+174 
-185 EPSIHNSFMMTLDA
+185 EPSIYSDFLFTQDASPYYREDALPLVLNEVIHTVEKPVDNLKDVIVDNSEEDVDKDGKELSDNIM
-199 EPYFNSKAVA
+199 
-209 MKIDSHARSQ
+209 R
-219 NLTPN
+219 
-224 TGNNQ
+224 
-229 QMIADSGT
+229 MIGFLC
-237 AEAKNDN
+237 
-244 KKEDKNSVRSNIV
+244 KK
-257 SMMKLLESRYDF
+257 YDF
-269 RYNTVMKYVEYL
+269 RYNSVMKFTEYR
-281 PKDKGWYGYRP
+281 PKDKDYWGYQP
-292 VEPRVQKRMTL
+292 VDARVQKRMTL

-396 KQGYNKSTFCR
+396 RQGYNKSTFCR

-501 RRFLGVELTG
+501 RRFLSVELTG

-536 KTYFDAEQTKLI
+536 KTYFDAEQTKMI

-567 YFDLTDDAKQGEY
+567 YFDLTDDVKQGEY

>member
-1 MKVTIVHTNN
+1 
-11 KKQLLVS
+11 
-18 TKTMEKLMERFARD
+18 MEAW
-32 DSKLTIT
+32 
-39 HFRESVPYLS
+39 
-49 NNYEGYKD
+49 
-57 MPKWMHIYP
+57 MPSSRRWPVCLQPLQPFI
-66 AAEFAKDENNN
+66 
-77 LKMKAFNG
+77 
-85 ILLLKFGNITDVDGV
+85 
-100 EGIKRSV
+100 
-107 AILPST
+107 
-113 LAAITGADGKTVI
+113 GADGI
-126 VLIKFQGEKDSLPT
+126 SLNVLVKYALAKGSLPDDEV
-140 SEADAELLYRIAYQQ
+140 EADRIYKQAFQTFAPLYQ
-155 IFPVYQAIV
+155 ILV
-164 KASILVDGPK
+164 KATMQMP
-174 PSIEAGSTLSQ
+174 
-185 EPSIHNSFMMTLDA
+185 EPSIYSDFLFTQDASPYYREDALPLVLNEVIHTVEKPVDNLKDAIVDNSEEDVDKDGKELSDNIM
-199 EPYFNSKAVA
+199 
-209 MKIDSHARSQ
+209 R
-219 NLTPN
+219 
-224 TGNNQ
+224 
-229 QMIADSGT
+229 MIGFLC
-237 AEAKNDN
+237 
-244 KKEDKNSVRSNIV
+244 KK
-257 SMMKLLESRYDF
+257 YDF
-269 RYNTVMKYVEYL
+269 RYNSVMKFTEYR
-281 PKDKGWYGYRP
+281 PKDKDYWGYQP
-292 VEPRVQKRMTL
+292 VDARVQKRMTL

-567 YFDLTDDAKQGEY
+567 YFDLTDDVKLGEY

>member
-1 MKVTIVHTNN
+1 MKFAITHRN
-11 KKQLLVS
+11 KKNQLLVS
-18 TKTMEKLMERFARD
+18 TKSLERFLERIVNDDARN
-32 DSKLTIT
+32 TVEN
-39 HFRESVPYLS
+39 FREYVPYLT
-49 NNYEGYKD
+49 NGYDGYKD
-57 MPKWMHIYP
+57 MPTWMHVHP
-66 AAEFAKDENNN
+66 AAEFQKSENGL
-77 LKMKAFNG
+77 LKMKKNNG
-85 ILLLKFGNITDVDGV
+85 VLLLTFVDINEDG
-100 EGIKRSV
+100 GADAIKQKV
-107 AILPST
+107 ASLPST
-113 LAAITGADGKTVI
+113 LAAFVGADGI
-126 VLIKFQGEKDSLPT
+126 SLHVLAKYALAKGALPDE
-140 SEADAELLYRIAYQQ
+140 EADADRIYKQA
-155 IFPVYQAIV
+155 FLTFAPLYQALV
-164 KASILVDGPK
+164 KAKMQMP
-174 PSIEAGSTLSQ
+174 
-185 EPSIHNSFMMTLDA
+185 EPSIYSDFLMTRDSFPYYREDALPLTLNEVFHDA
-199 EPYFNSKAVA
+199 GKPVESVDEREADKSSGDVDKEGKELSDNIMS
-209 MKIDSHARSQ
+209 
-219 NLTPN
+219 
-224 TGNNQ
+224 
-229 QMIADSGT
+229 MIGFLC
-237 AEAKNDN
+237 
-244 KKEDKNSVRSNIV
+244 KK
-257 SMMKLLESRYDF
+257 YDF
-269 RYNTVMKYVEYL
+269 RYNSVMKCTE
-281 PKDKGWYGYRP
+281 YRP
-292 VEPRVQKRMTL
+292 KEKDYWGYQPVDARVQKRMTL

-328 YNPVEDFLFKCA
+328 YNPVENFLFNCE

-347 YIRALARTVPTDNP
+347 HIRALARTVPTDNP

-372 AMVNQWRSYSH
+372 AMVDQWRTYSH

-434 CQALLLNLDEF
+434 CQSLVINLDEF

-464 SVKMKPPYGSH
+464 SVKIKPPYGSH

-511 PIDVSQLPNYEQL
+511 PINVSQRPNYEQL
-524 YAQALAALQAGE
+524 YAQALSALRAGE
-536 KTYFDAEQTKLI
+536 KTYFDAEQTRLI
-548 MASNRK
+548 MANNRK
-554 FEVISPVDQYFNL
+554 FEVVSPVDQYFDL

-593 IGSSVKLSNLI
+593 IGSSLKLNSLI
-604 SFGRKLSQMP
+604 AFGRKLSQMP
-614 SIHRKRFNDGM
+614 TIHRKRFNDGM

>member
-1 MKVTIVHTNN
+1 MKITITHRNN
-11 KKQLLVS
+11 KNQLLVS
-18 TKTMEKLMERFARD
+18 TKSLERFLERIVND
-32 DSKLTIT
+32 DAKNTVAN
-39 HFRESVPYLS
+39 FREYVPWLTNGYD
-49 NNYEGYKD
+49 GYKN
-57 MPKWMHIYP
+57 MATWMHVHP
-66 AAEFAKDENNN
+66 AAEFQKSENGL
-77 LKMKAFNG
+77 LKMKQNNG
-85 ILLLKFGNITDVDGV
+85 VLLLTFVNIEEDGGVDAV
-100 EGIKRSV
+100 KQKV
-107 AILPST
+107 ASLPST
-113 LAAITGADGKTVI
+113 LAAFMGADGI
-126 VLIKFQGEKDSLPT
+126 SLNVLVKYVLAKGSLPDDEV
-140 SEADAELLYRIAYQQ
+140 EADRIYKQAFQTFAPLYQ
-155 IFPVYQAIV
+155 ILV
-164 KASILVDGPK
+164 KATMQMP
-174 PSIEAGSTLSQ
+174 
-185 EPSIHNSFMMTLDA
+185 EPSIYSDFLFTQDASPYYREDALPLVLNEVIHTVEKPVDNLKDAIVDNSEEDVDKDGKELSDNIM
-199 EPYFNSKAVA
+199 
-209 MKIDSHARSQ
+209 R
-219 NLTPN
+219 
-224 TGNNQ
+224 
-229 QMIADSGT
+229 MIGFLC
-237 AEAKNDN
+237 
-244 KKEDKNSVRSNIV
+244 KK
-257 SMMKLLESRYDF
+257 YDF
-269 RYNTVMKYVEYL
+269 RYNSVMKFTEYR
-281 PKDKGWYGYRP
+281 PKDKDYWGYQP
-292 VEPRVQKRMTL
+292 VDARVQKRMTL

-567 YFDLTDDAKQGEY
+567 YFDLTDDVKLGEY

>member
-1 MKVTIVHTNN
+1 MMKFTITHRN
-11 KKQLLVS
+11 KKNQLLVS
-18 TKTMEKLMERFARD
+18 TKSLERFLERIVND
-32 DSKLTIT
+32 DAKNTVEN
-39 HFRESVPYLS
+39 FREYVPWLTNGYD
-49 NNYEGYKD
+49 GYKD
-57 MPKWMHIYP
+57 MPTWMHVHP
-66 AAEFAKDENNN
+66 AAEFQKSENGL
-77 LKMKAFNG
+77 LKMKQNNG
-85 ILLLKFGNITDVDGV
+85 ILLLTFVNIKEEGGV
-100 EGIKRSV
+100 AAAKQSV
-107 AILPST
+107 ASLPST
-113 LAAITGADGKTVI
+113 LAAFMGADGI
-126 VLIKFQGEKDSLPT
+126 SLHVLVKYALSKGTLPNEEAEADRIYKQAFHTFAPLYQILVKATMQMPEPSIYSDFLLTRDSLPYYREDALPLMLNEVIHT
-140 SEADAELLYRIAYQQ
+140 VEKPVDNINEADVDNSSEHVDKDSKEL
-155 IFPVYQAIV
+155 
-164 KASILVDGPK
+164 SDNIL
-174 PSIEAGSTLSQ
+174 S
-185 EPSIHNSFMMTLDA
+185 
-199 EPYFNSKAVA
+199 
-209 MKIDSHARSQ
+209 
-219 NLTPN
+219 
-224 TGNNQ
+224 
-229 QMIADSGT
+229 MIGFLC
-237 AEAKNDN
+237 
-244 KKEDKNSVRSNIV
+244 KK
-257 SMMKLLESRYDF
+257 YDF
-269 RYNTVMKYVEYL
+269 RYNSVMKFTEYR
-281 PKDKGWYGYRP
+281 PKDKDYWGFQP
-292 VEPRVQKRMTL
+292 VDARVQKRMTL

-328 YNPVEDFLFKCA
+328 YNPVENFLFKCM

-347 YIRALARTVPTDNP
+347 HIRALARTVPTDNP
-361 YWEDWFYTWFL
+361 HWEDWFYTWFL
-372 AMVNQWRSYSH
+372 AMVDQWRSYSH

-524 YAQALAALQAGE
+524 YAQALSALQAGE

-567 YFDLTDDAKQGEY
+567 YFDLTDDAKLGEY
-580 LTAAEIFQELKSH
+580 LMAAEIFQELKSH

>member
-1 MKVTIVHTNN
+1 MKFTITHRN
-11 KKQLLVS
+11 KKNQLLVS
-18 TKTMEKLMERFARD
+18 TKSLERFLERIVNDDARN
-32 DSKLTIT
+32 TVEN
-39 HFRESVPYLS
+39 FREYVPYLT
-49 NNYEGYKD
+49 NGYDGYKD
-57 MPKWMHIYP
+57 MPTWMHVHP
-66 AAEFAKDENNN
+66 AAEFQKSENGL
-77 LKMKAFNG
+77 LKMKKNNG
-85 ILLLKFGNITDVDGV
+85 VLLLTFVDINEDG
-100 EGIKRSV
+100 GADALKQKV
-107 AILPST
+107 ASLPST
-113 LAAITGADGKTVI
+113 LAAFVGADGI
-126 VLIKFQGEKDSLPT
+126 SLHVLAKYALAKGKLPDE
-140 SEADAELLYRIAYQQ
+140 EADADRIYKQA
-155 IFPVYQAIV
+155 FLTFAPLYQALV
-164 KASILVDGPK
+164 KAKMQMP
-174 PSIEAGSTLSQ
+174 
-185 EPSIHNSFMMTLDA
+185 EPSIYSDFLMTRDSFPYYREDALPLTLNEVFHDA
-199 EPYFNSKAVA
+199 GKPVESVDEREVDKSSGDVDKEGKELSDNIMS
-209 MKIDSHARSQ
+209 
-219 NLTPN
+219 
-224 TGNNQ
+224 
-229 QMIADSGT
+229 MIGFLC
-237 AEAKNDN
+237 
-244 KKEDKNSVRSNIV
+244 KK
-257 SMMKLLESRYDF
+257 YDF
-269 RYNTVMKYVEYL
+269 RYNSVMKCTE
-281 PKDKGWYGYRP
+281 YRP
-292 VEPRVQKRMTL
+292 KEKDYWGYQPVDARVQKRMTL

-328 YNPVEDFLFKCA
+328 YNPVENFLFKCE

-347 YIRALARTVPTDNP
+347 HIRALARTVPTDNP

-372 AMVNQWRSYSH
+372 AMVDQWRAYSH

-434 CQALLLNLDEF
+434 CQSLVINLDEF

-464 SVKMKPPYGSH
+464 SVKIKPPYGSH

-511 PIDVSQLPNYEQL
+511 PINVSQRPNYEQL
-524 YAQALAALQAGE
+524 YAQALSALRAGE
-536 KTYFDAEQTKLI
+536 KTYFDAEQTRQI
-548 MASNRK
+548 MANNRK
-554 FEVISPVDQYFNL
+554 FEVLSPVDQYFDL

-593 IGSSVKLSNLI
+593 IGSSLKLNSLI
-604 SFGRKLSQMP
+604 AFGRKLSQMP
-614 SIHRKRFNDGM
+614 TIHRKRFNDGM

>member
-1 MKVTIVHTNN
+1 MKFTITHRN
-11 KKQLLVS
+11 KKNQLLVS
-18 TKTMEKLMERFARD
+18 TKSLERFLERIINDDARN
-32 DSKLTIT
+32 TVEN
-39 HFRESVPYLS
+39 FREYVPYLT
-49 NNYEGYKD
+49 NGYDGYKD
-57 MPKWMHIYP
+57 MPTWMHVHP
-66 AAEFAKDENNN
+66 AAEFQKSENGL
-77 LKMKAFNG
+77 LKMKKNNG
-85 ILLLKFGNITDVDGV
+85 VLLLTFVDIDEDG
-100 EGIKRSV
+100 GADAIKQKV
-107 AILPST
+107 ASLPST
-113 LAAITGADGKTVI
+113 LAAFVGADGI
-126 VLIKFQGEKDSLPT
+126 SLHVLAKYALAKGALPDE
-140 SEADAELLYRIAYQQ
+140 EADADRIYKQA
-155 IFPVYQAIV
+155 FLTFAPLYQALV
-164 KASILVDGPK
+164 KATMQMPA
-174 PSIEAGSTLSQ
+174 PSIFSDFLMTRDSFPYYREDALPLTLN
-185 EPSIHNSFMMTLDA
+185 EVFHGA
-199 EPYFNSKAVA
+199 EKP
-209 MKIDSHARSQ
+209 
-219 NLTPN
+219 
-224 TGNNQ
+224 
-229 QMIADSGT
+229 
-237 AEAKNDN
+237 
-244 KKEDKNSVRSNIV
+244 
-257 SMMKLLESRYDF
+257 LESVDEKEADKSSGDVDKEGKELSDNIMSMIGFLCKKYDF
-269 RYNTVMKYVEYL
+269 RYNSVMKCTE
-281 PKDKGWYGYRP
+281 YRP
-292 VEPRVQKRMTL
+292 KEKDYWGYQPVDARVQKRMTL

-328 YNPVEDFLFKCA
+328 YNPVENFLYKCE

-347 YIRALARTVPTDNP
+347 HIRALARTVPTDNP

-372 AMVNQWRSYSH
+372 AMVDQWRAYSH

-434 CQALLLNLDEF
+434 CQSLVINLDEF

-511 PIDVSQLPNYEQL
+511 PINVSQRPNYEQL
-524 YAQALAALQAGE
+524 YAQALSALRVGE
-536 KTYFDAEQTKLI
+536 KTYFDAEQTRLI
-548 MASNRK
+548 MANNRK
-554 FEVISPVDQYFNL
+554 FEVVSPVDQYFNL
-567 YFDLTDDAKQGEY
+567 YFDLTDDVKQGEY

-593 IGSSVKLSNLI
+593 IGSSLKLNSLI
-604 SFGRKLSQMP
+604 AFGRKLSQMP
-614 SIHRKRFNDGM
+614 TIHRKRFNDGM

>member
-1 MKVTIVHTNN
+1 MKITITHRNN
-11 KKQLLVS
+11 KNQLLVS
-18 TKTMEKLMERFARD
+18 TKSLERFLERIVND
-32 DSKLTIT
+32 DAKNTVAN
-39 HFRESVPYLS
+39 FREYVPWLTNGYD
-49 NNYEGYKD
+49 GYKN
-57 MPKWMHIYP
+57 MATWMHVHP
-66 AAEFAKDENNN
+66 AAEFQKSENGL
-77 LKMKAFNG
+77 LKMKQNNG
-85 ILLLKFGNITDVDGV
+85 VLLLTFVNIKDDGGVDA
-100 EGIKRSV
+100 IKQKV
-107 AILPST
+107 ASLPST
-113 LAAITGADGKTVI
+113 LAAFMGADGI
-126 VLIKFQGEKDSLPT
+126 SLNVLVKYALAKGSLPDNEV
-140 SEADAELLYRIAYQQ
+140 EADRIYKQAFQTFAPLYQ
-155 IFPVYQAIV
+155 ILV
-164 KASILVDGPK
+164 KATMQMP
-174 PSIEAGSTLSQ
+174 
-185 EPSIHNSFMMTLDA
+185 EPSIYSDFLFTQDASPYYREDALPLVLNEVIHTIEKPVDNLKDAIVDNSEEDVDKDGKELSDNIM
-199 EPYFNSKAVA
+199 
-209 MKIDSHARSQ
+209 R
-219 NLTPN
+219 
-224 TGNNQ
+224 
-229 QMIADSGT
+229 MIGFLC
-237 AEAKNDN
+237 
-244 KKEDKNSVRSNIV
+244 KK
-257 SMMKLLESRYDF
+257 YDF
-269 RYNTVMKYVEYL
+269 RYNSVMKFTEYR
-281 PKDKGWYGYRP
+281 PKDKDYWGYQP
-292 VEPRVQKRMTL
+292 VDARVQKRMTL

-567 YFDLTDDAKQGEY
+567 YFDLTDDVKLGEY

>member
-1 MKVTIVHTNN
+1 MKITITHRNN
-11 KKQLLVS
+11 KNQLLVS
-18 TKTMEKLMERFARD
+18 TKSLERFLERIVND
-32 DSKLTIT
+32 DAKNTVAN
-39 HFRESVPYLS
+39 FREYVPWLTNGYD
-49 NNYEGYKD
+49 GYKN
-57 MPKWMHIYP
+57 MATWMHVHP
-66 AAEFAKDENNN
+66 AAEFQKSENGL
-77 LKMKAFNG
+77 LKMKQNNG
-85 ILLLKFGNITDVDGV
+85 VLLLTFVNIKEDGGEDAV
-100 EGIKRSV
+100 KQKV
-107 AILPST
+107 ASLPST
-113 LAAITGADGKTVI
+113 LAAFIGADGI
-126 VLIKFQGEKDSLPT
+126 SLNVLVKYALAKGSLPDNEV
-140 SEADAELLYRIAYQQ
+140 EADRIYKRAFQTFAPLYQ
-155 IFPVYQAIV
+155 ILV
-164 KASILVDGPK
+164 KATMQMP
-174 PSIEAGSTLSQ
+174 
-185 EPSIHNSFMMTLDA
+185 EPSIYSDFLFTQDASPYYREDALPLVLNEVIHTVEKPVDNLKDAIVDNSEEDVDKDGKELSDNIM
-199 EPYFNSKAVA
+199 
-209 MKIDSHARSQ
+209 R
-219 NLTPN
+219 
-224 TGNNQ
+224 
-229 QMIADSGT
+229 MIGFLC
-237 AEAKNDN
+237 
-244 KKEDKNSVRSNIV
+244 KK
-257 SMMKLLESRYDF
+257 YDF
-269 RYNTVMKYVEYL
+269 RYNSVMKFTEYR
-281 PKDKGWYGYRP
+281 PKDKDYWGYQP
-292 VEPRVQKRMTL
+292 VDARVQKRMTL

-347 YIRALARTVPTDNP
+347 YIRALARTVPTDNS

-396 KQGYNKSTFCR
+396 RQGYNKSTFCR

-567 YFDLTDDAKQGEY
+567 YFDLTDDAKLGEY

>member
-1 MKVTIVHTNN
+1 MMKFTITHRT
-11 KKQLLVS
+11 KKNQLLVS
-18 TKTMEKLMERFARD
+18 TKSLERFLERIVND
-32 DSKLTIT
+32 DAKNTVEN
-39 HFRESVPYLS
+39 FREYVPWLTNGYD
-49 NNYEGYKD
+49 GYKD
-57 MPKWMHIYP
+57 MPTWMHVHP
-66 AAEFAKDENNN
+66 AAEFQKSENGL
-77 LKMKAFNG
+77 LKMKQNNG
-85 ILLLKFGNITDVDGV
+85 ILLLTFVNIKEEGGV
-100 EGIKRSV
+100 AAAKQNV
-107 AILPST
+107 ASLPST
-113 LAAITGADGKTVI
+113 LAAFMGADGI
-126 VLIKFQGEKDSLPT
+126 SLHVLVKYALSKGTLPNEEA
-140 SEADAELLYRIAYQQ
+140 EADRIYKQAFHTFAPLYQ
-155 IFPVYQAIV
+155 ILV
-164 KASILVDGPK
+164 KATMQMP
-174 PSIEAGSTLSQ
+174 
-185 EPSIHNSFMMTLDA
+185 EPSIYSDFLLTRDALPYYREDALPLMLNEVIHTIEKPVDNMSEVDVDNSFEHVDKD
-199 EPYFNSKAVA
+199 SKELSDNI
-209 MKIDSHARSQ
+209 MS
-219 NLTPN
+219 
-224 TGNNQ
+224 
-229 QMIADSGT
+229 MIGFLC
-237 AEAKNDN
+237 
-244 KKEDKNSVRSNIV
+244 KK
-257 SMMKLLESRYDF
+257 YDF
-269 RYNTVMKYVEYL
+269 RYNSVMKFTEYR
-281 PKDKGWYGYRP
+281 PKDKDYWGFQP
-292 VEPRVQKRMTL
+292 VDARVQKRMTL

-328 YNPVEDFLFKCA
+328 YNPVENFLFKCM

-347 YIRALARTVPTDNP
+347 HIRALARTVPTDNP
-361 YWEDWFYTWFL
+361 HWEDWFYTWFL
-372 AMVNQWRSYSH
+372 AMVDQWRSYSH

-524 YAQALAALQAGE
+524 YAQALSALQAGE

-567 YFDLTDDAKQGEY
+567 YFDLTDDVKLGEY

>member
-1 MKVTIVHTNN
+1 MKITITHRNN
-11 KKQLLVS
+11 KNQLLVS
-18 TKTMEKLMERFARD
+18 TKSLERFLERIVND
-32 DSKLTIT
+32 DAKNTVAN
-39 HFRESVPYLS
+39 FREYVPWLTNGYD
-49 NNYEGYKD
+49 GYKN
-57 MPKWMHIYP
+57 MATWMHVHP
-66 AAEFAKDENNN
+66 AAEFQKSENGL
-77 LKMKAFNG
+77 LKMKQNNG
-85 ILLLKFGNITDVDGV
+85 VLLLTFVNIEEDGGV
-100 EGIKRSV
+100 GAVKQKV
-107 AILPST
+107 ASLPST
-113 LAAITGADGKTVI
+113 LAAFMGADGI
-126 VLIKFQGEKDSLPT
+126 SLNVLVKYALAKGSLPDDEV
-140 SEADAELLYRIAYQQ
+140 EADRIYRQAFQTFAPLYQ
-155 IFPVYQAIV
+155 ILV
-164 KASILVDGPK
+164 KATMQMP
-174 PSIEAGSTLSQ
+174 
-185 EPSIHNSFMMTLDA
+185 EPSIYSDFLFTQDASPYYREDALPLVLNEVIHTVENPVDNLKDAIVDNSEEDVDKDGKELSDNIM
-199 EPYFNSKAVA
+199 
-209 MKIDSHARSQ
+209 R
-219 NLTPN
+219 
-224 TGNNQ
+224 
-229 QMIADSGT
+229 MIGFLC
-237 AEAKNDN
+237 
-244 KKEDKNSVRSNIV
+244 KK
-257 SMMKLLESRYDF
+257 YDF
-269 RYNTVMKYVEYL
+269 RYNSVMKFTEYR
-281 PKDKGWYGYRP
+281 PKDKDYWGYQP
-292 VEPRVQKRMTL
+292 VDARVQKRMTL

-567 YFDLTDDAKQGEY
+567 YFDLTDDVKLGEY

>member
-1 MKVTIVHTNN
+1 MKITITHRNN
-11 KKQLLVS
+11 KNQLLVS
-18 TKTMEKLMERFARD
+18 TKSLERFLERIVND
-32 DSKLTIT
+32 DAKNTVAN
-39 HFRESVPYLS
+39 FREYVPWLTNGYD
-49 NNYEGYKD
+49 GYKN
-57 MPKWMHIYP
+57 MATWMHVHP
-66 AAEFAKDENNN
+66 AAEFQKSENGL
-77 LKMKAFNG
+77 LKMKQNNG
-85 ILLLKFGNITDVDGV
+85 ILLLTFVNIKDDGGVDAV
-100 EGIKRSV
+100 KQKV
-107 AILPST
+107 ASLPST
-113 LAAITGADGKTVI
+113 LAAFMGADGI
-126 VLIKFQGEKDSLPT
+126 SLNVLVKYALAKGSLPDNEV
-140 SEADAELLYRIAYQQ
+140 EADRIYKQAFQTFAPLYQ
-155 IFPVYQAIV
+155 ILV
-164 KASILVDGPK
+164 KATMQMP
-174 PSIEAGSTLSQ
+174 
-185 EPSIHNSFMMTLDA
+185 EPSIYSDFLFTQDASPYYREDALPLVLNEVIHTIEKPVDNLKDAIVDNSEEDVDKDGKDLSDNIM
-199 EPYFNSKAVA
+199 
-209 MKIDSHARSQ
+209 R
-219 NLTPN
+219 
-224 TGNNQ
+224 
-229 QMIADSGT
+229 MIGFLC
-237 AEAKNDN
+237 
-244 KKEDKNSVRSNIV
+244 KK
-257 SMMKLLESRYDF
+257 YDF
-269 RYNTVMKYVEYL
+269 RYNSVMKFTEYR
-281 PKDKGWYGYRP
+281 PKDKDYWGYQP
-292 VEPRVQKRMTL
+292 VDARVQKRMTL

-567 YFDLTDDAKQGEY
+567 YFDLTDDAKLGEY

>member
-1 MKVTIVHTNN
+1 MKITITHRNN
-11 KKQLLVS
+11 KNQLLVS
-18 TKTMEKLMERFARD
+18 TKSLERFLERIVND
-32 DSKLTIT
+32 DAKNTVAN
-39 HFRESVPYLS
+39 FREYVPWLTNGYD
-49 NNYEGYKD
+49 GYKN
-57 MPKWMHIYP
+57 MATWMHVHP
-66 AAEFAKDENNN
+66 AAEFQKSENGL
-77 LKMKAFNG
+77 LKMKQNNG
-85 ILLLKFGNITDVDGV
+85 VLLLTFVNIKEDGGVDAV
-100 EGIKRSV
+100 KQKV
-107 AILPST
+107 ASLPST
-113 LAAITGADGKTVI
+113 LAAFMGADGI
-126 VLIKFQGEKDSLPT
+126 SLNVLVKYALAKGSLPDDEV
-140 SEADAELLYRIAYQQ
+140 EADRIYKQAFQTFAPLYQ
-155 IFPVYQAIV
+155 ILV
-164 KASILVDGPK
+164 KATMQMP
-174 PSIEAGSTLSQ
+174 
-185 EPSIHNSFMMTLDA
+185 EPSIYSDFLFTQDA
-199 EPYFNSKAVA
+199 SPYYREDALPLVLNEVIHTVEKPVDNLKDAIVDNSKEDVDKDRKELSDNI
-209 MKIDSHARSQ
+209 MR
-219 NLTPN
+219 
-224 TGNNQ
+224 
-229 QMIADSGT
+229 MIGFLC
-237 AEAKNDN
+237 
-244 KKEDKNSVRSNIV
+244 KK
-257 SMMKLLESRYDF
+257 YDF
-269 RYNTVMKYVEYL
+269 RYNSVMKFTEYR
-281 PKDKGWYGYRP
+281 PKDKDYWGYQP
-292 VEPRVQKRMTL
+292 VDARVQKRMTL

-567 YFDLTDDAKQGEY
+567 YFDLTDDAKLGEY

>member
-1 MKVTIVHTNN
+1 MKITITHRNN
-11 KKQLLVS
+11 KNQLLVS
-18 TKTMEKLMERFARD
+18 TKSLERFLERIVND
-32 DSKLTIT
+32 DAKNTVAN
-39 HFRESVPYLS
+39 FREYVPWLTNGYD
-49 NNYEGYKD
+49 GYKN
-57 MPKWMHIYP
+57 MATWMHVLP
-66 AAEFAKDENNN
+66 AAEFQKSENGL
-77 LKMKAFNG
+77 LKMKQNNG
-85 ILLLKFGNITDVDGV
+85 VLLLTFVNIEEDGGVDAV
-100 EGIKRSV
+100 KQKV
-107 AILPST
+107 ASLPST
-113 LAAITGADGKTVI
+113 LAAFMGADGI
-126 VLIKFQGEKDSLPT
+126 SLNVLVKYALAKGSLPDDEV
-140 SEADAELLYRIAYQQ
+140 EADRIYKQAFQTFAPLYQ
-155 IFPVYQAIV
+155 ILV
-164 KASILVDGPK
+164 KATMQMP
-174 PSIEAGSTLSQ
+174 
-185 EPSIHNSFMMTLDA
+185 EPSIYSDFLFTQDASPYYREDALPLVLNEVIHTVEKPVDNLKDAIVDNSEEDVDKDGKELSDNIM
-199 EPYFNSKAVA
+199 
-209 MKIDSHARSQ
+209 R
-219 NLTPN
+219 
-224 TGNNQ
+224 
-229 QMIADSGT
+229 MIGFLC
-237 AEAKNDN
+237 
-244 KKEDKNSVRSNIV
+244 KK
-257 SMMKLLESRYDF
+257 YDF
-269 RYNTVMKYVEYL
+269 RYNSVMKFTEYR
-281 PKDKGWYGYRP
+281 PKDKDYWGYQP
-292 VEPRVQKRMTL
+292 VDARVQKRMTL

-567 YFDLTDDAKQGEY
+567 YFDLTDDAKLGEY